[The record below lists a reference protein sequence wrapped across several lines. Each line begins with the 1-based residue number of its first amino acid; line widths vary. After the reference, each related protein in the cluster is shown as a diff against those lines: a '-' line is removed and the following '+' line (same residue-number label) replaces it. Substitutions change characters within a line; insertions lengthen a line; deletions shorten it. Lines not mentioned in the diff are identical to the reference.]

1 MLPVAAELSP
11 HQPRSWSGFLSARLA
26 DAYDAGIYIGRAT
39 HIMKNH
45 YVTARSAD
53 LPKGIAFEIDDLR
66 HKQEWAVKLP
76 R

>member
-1 MLPVAAELSP
+1 LPLSP
-11 HQPRSWSGFLSARLA
+11 FQPRSWSGFLLARLA
-26 DAYDAGIYIGRAT
+26 DAYDAGIYVRMAA

-45 YVTARSAD
+45 HITARSAD

-66 HKQEWAVKLP
+66 HLQEWAVKKVP